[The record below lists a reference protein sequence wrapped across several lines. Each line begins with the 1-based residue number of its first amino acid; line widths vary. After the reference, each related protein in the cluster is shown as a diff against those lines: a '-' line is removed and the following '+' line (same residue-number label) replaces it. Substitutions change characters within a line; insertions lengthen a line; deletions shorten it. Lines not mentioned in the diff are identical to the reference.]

1 MNVNS
6 KSSDTIPSSKVQ
18 KPTNAHKIIKGPEWK
33 DNWQL
38 CAPEDVVTPVLRVC
52 HKTLNFFT
60 IEDFSVLFVS
70 QPCVG
75 FKVLLQKHLTIN
87 S

>member
-1 MNVNS
+1 MYILHVGIHSVNILMNVNS

-38 CAPEDVVTPVLRVC
+38 CAPEDVVTPGLRVC
-52 HKTLNFFT
+52 VTK
-60 IEDFSVLFVS
+60 
-70 QPCVG
+70 P
-75 FKVLLQKHLTIN
+75 
-87 S
+87 

>member
-1 MNVNS
+1 MYILHVGIHSVNILMNVNS

-38 CAPEDVVTPVLRVC
+38 CALEDVVTPVLR
-52 HKTLNFFT
+52 F
-60 IEDFSVLFVS
+60 
-70 QPCVG
+70 CVT
-75 FKVLLQKHLTIN
+75 KP
-87 S
+87 

>member
-6 KSSDTIPSSKVQ
+6 KSSDTIPSSKAQ

-52 HKTLNFFT
+52 VTK
-60 IEDFSVLFVS
+60 
-70 QPCVG
+70 P
-75 FKVLLQKHLTIN
+75 
-87 S
+87 

>member
-1 MNVNS
+1 MYILHAGIHSVTFLMNVNS

-18 KPTNAHKIIKGPEWK
+18 KPANAHKIIKGPEWK

-52 HKTLNFFT
+52 VTK
-60 IEDFSVLFVS
+60 
-70 QPCVG
+70 P
-75 FKVLLQKHLTIN
+75 
-87 S
+87 

>member
-1 MNVNS
+1 MYILHAGIHSVTFLMNVNS

-18 KPTNAHKIIKGPEWK
+18 KPTNAHRIIKGPEWK

-52 HKTLNFFT
+52 VTK
-60 IEDFSVLFVS
+60 
-70 QPCVG
+70 P
-75 FKVLLQKHLTIN
+75 
-87 S
+87 

>member
-6 KSSDTIPSSKVQ
+6 KSSDTIPSSKAQ

-38 CAPEDVVTPVLRVC
+38 CVLEDVVTPVLRVC
-52 HKTLNFFT
+52 VTK
-60 IEDFSVLFVS
+60 
-70 QPCVG
+70 P
-75 FKVLLQKHLTIN
+75 
-87 S
+87 